1 MAGEVSVEVLDGD
14 GLVDGLGVA
23 GGLGFVLPLGE
34 GGFQLLVG
42 LVVVVALRGDE
53 VVDEAV
59 YVLVPLG
66 DGGGGLPLVLVVDEG
81 GDEGGE
87 AAEGGL
93 VAGVAAVGG
102 DVVPD
107 GVCRVVGQHK
117 AEH

>member
-1 MAGEVSVEVLDGD
+1 MDA
-14 GLVDGLGVA
+14 
-23 GGLGFVLPLGE
+23 F
-34 GGFQLLVG
+34 
-42 LVVVVALRGDE
+42 
-53 VVDEAV
+53 
-59 YVLVPLG
+59 VPLG